1 MTAISSATLVA
12 VRALAFGLAGGRA
25 AGVVA
30 ALAFAAAL
38 VALSAGCNDL
48 RDFRGTWEGARISGD
63 TFNAEEVLRV
73 GSIGGVPSSAPLPA
87 TLTISSLDRHG
98 LRGALTIGTVETSVQ
113 SLAGA
118 EADVLAGMT
127 FDGSPLRVYL
137 GFVAIS
143 SDDGGDA
150 TAIISLYEDD
160 RVDLRL
166 LRGGPS
172 PLYAI
177 YALERK

>member
-12 VRALAFGLAGGRA
+12 VRAPAFGLAGCLRS
-25 AGVVA
+25 
-30 ALAFAAAL
+30 AL
-38 VALSAGCNDL
+38 VGLVGLVGLLAGAGCNDL
-48 RDFRGTWEGARISGD
+48 RDFRGTWEGGRISGTTNFAGED
-63 TFNAEEVLRV
+63 VLRV
-73 GSIGGVPSSAPLPA
+73 GSIGGVPGSAPLPA
-87 TLTISSLDRHG
+87 TLTIDALDRHG
-98 LRGALTIGTVETSVQ
+98 LRGQLVIGTVDTPIQ

-137 GFVAIS
+137 AFAAIS
-143 SDDGGDA
+143 SDGGGDA

-166 LRGGPS
+166 LRGGPT

-177 YALERK
+177 YALERR